1 MSSRAKLQAAE
12 VALQHF
18 LKTERVV
25 RLECERR
32 EAKARLKLIDA
43 MTAEL
48 DDQLLYVAQF
58 KKEWLLSRRAMEEA
72 RQAMMSEENT
82 KRADVE
88 AEYVRDVNRLLRH
101 HHPASLA
108 RAKARQQQQQQQPS
122 HSSSP

>member
-1 MSSRAKLQAAE
+1 MSLRAKQQAAE

-32 EAKARLKLIDA
+32 EAKARLKVIDA

-72 RQAMMSEENT
+72 RQAVLSEENET
-82 KRADVE
+82 RAFVE
-88 AEYVRDVNRLLRH
+88 EEYVREVNGLIRH
-101 HHPASLA
+101 HHPAALA
-108 RAKARQQQQQQQPS
+108 RAKTKPPPPQQQVQYAPS
-122 HSSSP
+122 